1 MVTAKSIDRN
11 ISLHRKA
18 QQYSDCM
25 DAAERA
31 YTDNVMPNDAEGAR
45 QLLSLLHDHKRAVLE
60 ASMHTLQ
67 EAQTLLG
74 RLRNMTAEGATLDS
88 RPLQIRTNIDFGEYC
103 SCKIW
108 CNVAKPFC
116 AAVTRVLLG
125 KGKGKND
132 KKRKRRKKKTTDL
145 RRKRCANSFKT
156 AQDLPY

>member
-1 MVTAKSIDRN
+1 MSFGGDMGPN
-11 ISLHRKA
+11 IGTTINKIVCATNGRKLNSTSHTLFKKA

-74 RLRNMTAEGATLDS
+74 RLRNMTTEGATLDS
-88 RPLQIRTNIDFGEYC
+88 RPLQIRTNIDFGEYR
-103 SCKIW
+103 S
-108 CNVAKPFC
+108 
-116 AAVTRVLLG
+116 
-125 KGKGKND
+125 
-132 KKRKRRKKKTTDL
+132 
-145 RRKRCANSFKT
+145 
-156 AQDLPY
+156 